1 MLESARPEEGCI
13 ECLGSVGAPD
23 DDEGRGR
30 CPLLPRIGIG
40 TARIASRALT
50 TAPGLGSAVVGSA
63 VGRGLED
70 ALEEEGADGVTFGP
84 KAAAALASA
93 CAVAVTSACAVAVT
107 AACAVGV
114 QFAT

>member
-1 MLESARPEEGCI
+1 LEDALEEG
-13 ECLGSVGAPD
+13 
-23 DDEGRGR
+23 
-30 CPLLPRIGIG
+30 
-40 TARIASRALT
+40 
-50 TAPGLGSAVVGSA
+50 AVVGSA

-70 ALEEEGADGVTFGP
+70 ALEEEGAEGVTTCHVP